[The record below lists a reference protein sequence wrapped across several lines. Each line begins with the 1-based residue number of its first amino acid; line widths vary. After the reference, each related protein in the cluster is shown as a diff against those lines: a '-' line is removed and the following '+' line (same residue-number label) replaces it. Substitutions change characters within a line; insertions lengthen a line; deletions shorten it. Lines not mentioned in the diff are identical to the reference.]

1 MEDFV
6 VLNGVYFSNV
16 NVKAKLNWC
25 ERIYSINEKNL
36 NINLK
41 DEIRATLGR
50 LYTIL
55 SILSTGIIYVFI
67 LFPIPVV
74 TLKQIYP

>member
-6 VLNGVYFSNV
+6 ALNGVYFSNV

>member
-6 VLNGVYFSNV
+6 VLNGVHFSNV

-41 DEIRATLGR
+41 DEIRATLER
-50 LYTIL
+50 LYT
-55 SILSTGIIYVFI
+55 ILSTGIIYVFI
-67 LFPIPVV
+67 LFPFPVV